1 MTSKELETE
10 IEASM
15 DLIEDLNMDSVE
27 FEVNYYQLQWELYQL
42 VVEKQFEA
50 VVANYFV
57 EHLLQK
63 QHQQDRYSL
72 AETSCEEE
80 GN

>member
-1 MTSKELETE
+1 MMLKELETE
-10 IEASM
+10 IEASK

-42 VVEKQFEA
+42 VVEKLFEA

-57 EHLLQK
+57 EHLQQE

-72 AETSCEEE
+72 AEEEE
-80 GN
+80 N

>member
-1 MTSKELETE
+1 MSKELEME

-15 DLIEDLNMDSVE
+15 DLIEDLNMDSVV
-27 FEVNYYQLQWELYQL
+27 FEVNYYQQLQELYQL
-42 VVEKQFEA
+42 VVEKLFEA

-57 EHLLQK
+57 EHLLQQK

-72 AETSCEEE
+72 AEKSCEEE
-80 GN
+80 EN

>member
-1 MTSKELETE
+1 MMSKELEME

-42 VVEKQFEA
+42 VVEKLFEA
-50 VVANYFV
+50 VVGNHFV
-57 EHLLQK
+57 EHLLQQK

-72 AETSCEEE
+72 AEEEE
-80 GN
+80 N